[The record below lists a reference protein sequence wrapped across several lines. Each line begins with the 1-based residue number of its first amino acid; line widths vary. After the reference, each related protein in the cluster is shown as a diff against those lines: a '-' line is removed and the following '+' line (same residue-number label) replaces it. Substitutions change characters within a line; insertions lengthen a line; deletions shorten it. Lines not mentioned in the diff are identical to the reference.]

1 MDTNYSELTVTTISS
16 SELRTAEGID
26 LELIQRGTFA
36 GTIYGFGFLVNGR
49 LAPADTG
56 EQGGGQN

>member
-1 MDTNYSELTVTTISS
+1 MKYSELTVTTISS
-16 SELRTAEGID
+16 NELQTAAG
-26 LELIQRGTFA
+26 LELKLIPRGTFA
-36 GTIYGFGFLVNGR
+36 GTIYGFGLLINGR

>member
-1 MDTNYSELTVTTISS
+1 MKYSELTVTTISS
-16 SELRTAEGID
+16 NELQTAAGLD
-26 LELIQRGTFA
+26 LKLIPRGTFA
-36 GTIYGFGFLVNGR
+36 GTIYGFGLLINGR